1 MGRIAWLVI
10 ALVAC
15 GDDGTTNNDGGPP
28 GDGSA
33 ADGAVIGGASCE
45 ALAMPQGRVV
55 NVTPKDDLRQVGL
68 AAQDGDVLVLADGTY
83 DVTADVAMQL
93 VAANVTLISASRD
106 ASKVIID
113 GGAHASREIL
123 QVGASN
129 VTIAHVT
136 IKNARDHAIHFAPR
150 GSDITSGLVYGVVLV
165 DAGQQFIKSNPTGN
179 GTPMNH
185 VDGVTVVCSRF
196 EMTPAGRAYVP
207 TNPDN
212 ASYPCYTGGIDAHA
226 ARDWKVQRNVFTGI
240 YCDVDSLAEHAIHFW
255 RSGRDQLIEQ
265 NTIINCARGIG
276 LGLGDAANGGYE
288 RTYADDPHANDK
300 LDPYAG
306 NYDGIIRNNVIYT
319 DTDGTTDVGI
329 GLEQSLGTKVLNNT
343 VVITGGAAGNAI
355 EYRFRN
361 SLVEIRN
368 NIATTIRERDNARG
382 TVMTNQLAPPLSQFV
397 DAAAGDL
404 HLAASAADAIDQGAA
419 HADVTNDID
428 GDTRGATPDLG
439 ADELAR

>member
-136 IKNARDHAIHFAPR
+136 IKNAR
-150 GSDITSGLVYGVVLV
+150 
-165 DAGQQFIKSNPTGN
+165 
-179 GTPMNH
+179 
-185 VDGVTVVCSRF
+185 
-196 EMTPAGRAYVP
+196 
-207 TNPDN
+207 
-212 ASYPCYTGGIDAHA
+212 
-226 ARDWKVQRNVFTGI
+226 
-240 YCDVDSLAEHAIHFW
+240 
-255 RSGRDQLIEQ
+255 
-265 NTIINCARGIG
+265 
-276 LGLGDAANGGYE
+276 
-288 RTYADDPHANDK
+288 
-300 LDPYAG
+300 
-306 NYDGIIRNNVIYT
+306 
-319 DTDGTTDVGI
+319 
-329 GLEQSLGTKVLNNT
+329 
-343 VVITGGAAGNAI
+343 
-355 EYRFRN
+355 
-361 SLVEIRN
+361 
-368 NIATTIRERDNARG
+368 
-382 TVMTNQLAPPLSQFV
+382 
-397 DAAAGDL
+397 
-404 HLAASAADAIDQGAA
+404 
-419 HADVTNDID
+419 
-428 GDTRGATPDLG
+428 
-439 ADELAR
+439 